1 MLMLLFNLRSQY
13 WQQRK
18 TESAIK
24 AVINTSRCGNACKKK
39 KKTKKKPGVRPI
51 SNIKKQPGENI

>member
-24 AVINTSRCGNACKKK
+24 AVINTPRCGNACKKK
-39 KKTKKKPGVRPI
+39 KNPGVRPI

>member
-39 KKTKKKPGVRPI
+39 KTKKKPGVRPI